1 MMKQDVASAVSLYN
15 SIVMERETPLSNDDK
30 DKYRK
35 LVNRYIRSYG
45 FMAQLLTYC
54 DPDLEREYIFLRALY
69 PRLQYTRETLP
80 MEILDR
86 VDLNKLRL
94 QMIMEGTITLKEEDA
109 ELKSSRIGDVKA
121 PAEDE
126 KRSLREILDIVNEPY
141 KGFLD
146 DHDIVLRPLNH
157 LMLTDEKI
165 NEAVRSGN
173 SYGVLRE
180 LFSERAQ
187 DLVLDMSGKGIDLYE
202 EFINDT
208 PFAREYIRG
217 ILDMALRN
225 NQQSSIDLDLHRL
238 AKKIVAEI
246 RDEFIELAQTTRG
259 LDEVAEYL
267 INVIREKV
275 TKPRLNGANDLLIN
289 SFNQLLCNEH
299 LTELDRRVHFNTLV
313 GKFEPFLKKLYYF
326 INNRE
331 LTTREGS
338 AESTTFS
345 DCIFGHDSLRQLK
358 HTTDARYYR
367 FCDYLDKVRA
377 WRNEEAHSAPEIPD
391 AELREAIHILVTMY
405 AYVISHSI
413 TDLEMNGF

>member
-1 MMKQDVASAVSLYN
+1 MKQDVASAVSLCN
-15 SIVMERETPLSNDDK
+15 SIVKERETPLSNDDK

-94 QMIMEGTITLKEEDA
+94 QMIMEGTIALEEEDA

-208 PFAREYIRG
+208 QFAREYIRG

-238 AKKIVAEI
+238 AEKIVAEI
-246 RDEFIELAQTTRG
+246 REEFVELAQTSRR
-259 LDEVAEYL
+259 LDEVA
-267 INVIREKV
+267 
-275 TKPRLNGANDLLIN
+275 
-289 SFNQLLCNEH
+289 
-299 LTELDRRVHFNTLV
+299 
-313 GKFEPFLKKLYYF
+313 
-326 INNRE
+326 
-331 LTTREGS
+331 
-338 AESTTFS
+338 
-345 DCIFGHDSLRQLK
+345 
-358 HTTDARYYR
+358 
-367 FCDYLDKVRA
+367 
-377 WRNEEAHSAPEIPD
+377 
-391 AELREAIHILVTMY
+391 
-405 AYVISHSI
+405 
-413 TDLEMNGF
+413 